1 MEGFIDDIVDSIRR
15 NGRVEELRQ
24 IARLNGFSFKNRE
37 KFSQQDYLLKIF
49 SIFKGKKSKRFKGIL
64 KKNEPTLDAKI
75 RIYDYWYFGD
85 LKKRKTTIYEIF
97 VEAFDLPKFEI
108 RPKGLLNQV
117 TEIFLN
123 KEKPFPKNAKFH
135 SKFEIITDDA
145 SHFESE
151 ISEAALNF
159 LLNEKNISVE
169 GEGDYLL
176 VYHTYQTTPA
186 KYITT
191 EYDNILDFVEI
202 ILRDDSNQYV

>member
-1 MEGFIDDIVDSIRR
+1 MEGFFDDIIDSIRK

-24 IARLNGFSFKNRE
+24 IARLNNFEFKNRE
-37 KFSQQDYLLKIF
+37 KFTQQDYLLKVF
-49 SIFKGKKSKRFKGIL
+49 SIFKGKKPKRFKGIL
-64 KKNEPTLDAKI
+64 KKKETTLDAKI

-85 LKKRKTTIYEIF
+85 LKKRKTTIYEFF

-108 RPKGLLNQV
+108 RPKGILNQV
-117 TEIFLN
+117 TDIFLS
-123 KEKPFPKNAKFH
+123 KEKPFPKNTQFH

-145 SHFESE
+145 FHFESE
-151 ISEAALNF
+151 ISETALNF
-159 LLNEKNISVE
+159 LLDKKNISVE

-191 EYDNILDFVEI
+191 EYDSVLDFVEI
-202 ILRDDSNQYV
+202 ILKDDSNQYV